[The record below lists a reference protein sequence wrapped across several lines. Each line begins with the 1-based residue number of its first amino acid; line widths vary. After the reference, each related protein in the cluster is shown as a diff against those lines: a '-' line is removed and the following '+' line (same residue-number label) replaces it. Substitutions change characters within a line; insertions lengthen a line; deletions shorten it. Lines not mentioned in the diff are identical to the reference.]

1 MTFRQNADKPR
12 TWIRG
17 MGRSILSGILS
28 ARNTGSLAIW
38 SSSSRIELTAA
49 PGRSPSCCIP
59 LTDLDCSTGDGKR
72 QERKF
77 LKGRREKA
85 MGGEHKAV
93 SRLHGIH
100 EKYRWIHAK
109 SAVLKSCTKPGANLT
124 FPLGKYIVNLVRK
137 KKINRPGSLTD
148 QAESWLHRQDPYT

>member
-1 MTFRQNADKPR
+1 MLTS
-12 TWIRG
+12 RG
-17 MGRSILSGILS
+17 HGSAAWDGRSFLGSSQPGTRTPSQSGL
-28 ARNTGSLAIW
+28 RHQV
-38 SSSSRIELTAA
+38 IELTAA

-59 LTDLDCSTGDGKR
+59 LTDLDCSTGGEKR

-109 SAVLKSCTKPGANLT
+109 SAVLKLCTKPGANLT
-124 FPLGKYIVNLVRK
+124 FPCGKYIVNLVRK

>member
-1 MTFRQNADKPR
+1 MLTS
-12 TWIRG
+12 RG
-17 MGRSILSGILS
+17 HGSAAWDGRSFLGSSQPGTRTPSQSGL
-28 ARNTGSLAIW
+28 RHQV
-38 SSSSRIELTAA
+38 IELTAA
-49 PGRSPSCCIP
+49 SGRSPSCCIP

-93 SRLHGIH
+93 SKLHGIH

-109 SAVLKSCTKPGANLT
+109 SAVLKSCTKPGANFT

>member
-1 MTFRQNADKPR
+1 M
-12 TWIRG
+12 
-17 MGRSILSGILS
+17 
-28 ARNTGSLAIW
+28 
-38 SSSSRIELTAA
+38 LTARIWTEYGQGTVDPSWDPLSPEHGLPRNLVFVIA
-49 PGRSPSCCIP
+49 VIFLIVVSGRSPSHCIP

-109 SAVLKSCTKPGANLT
+109 FAVLKSCTKPGANLT
-124 FPLGKYIVNLVRK
+124 FPCGKYIVNLVRK

>member
-1 MTFRQNADKPR
+1 MLTS
-12 TWIRG
+12 RG
-17 MGRSILSGILS
+17 HGSAAWDGRSFLGSSQPGTRAPSQSGL
-28 ARNTGSLAIW
+28 RHQV
-38 SSSSRIELTAA
+38 IELTAA

-59 LTDLDCSTGDGKR
+59 LTDLDCSTGGGKR

-109 SAVLKSCTKPGANLT
+109 SAISKSCTKPGANLT
-124 FPLGKYIVNLVRK
+124 FPRRKYIVNLVK
-137 KKINRPGSLTD
+137 KENKQTGEPDGSG
-148 QAESWLHRQDPYT
+148 

>member
-1 MTFRQNADKPR
+1 MLTS
-12 TWIRG
+12 RG
-17 MGRSILSGILS
+17 HGSAVWDGRSFLGSSQPGTRTPSQSGL
-28 ARNTGSLAIW
+28 RHQV
-38 SSSSRIELTAA
+38 IELTAA

-93 SRLHGIH
+93 SRLHGIY

-109 SAVLKSCTKPGANLT
+109 FAGLKACTKACTKPGANLT
-124 FPLGKYIVNLVRK
+124 FPRGKYIVSLVRK

>member
-1 MTFRQNADKPR
+1 MLTS
-12 TWIRG
+12 RG
-17 MGRSILSGILS
+17 HGSAAWDGRSFLGSSQPGTRAPSQSGL
-28 ARNTGSLAIW
+28 RHQV
-38 SSSSRIELTAA
+38 IELTAA

-59 LTDLDCSTGDGKR
+59 LTVMDCSTGEGKR

-124 FPLGKYIVNLVRK
+124 FPRRKYIVNLVKKRK
-137 KKINRPGSLTD
+137 
-148 QAESWLHRQDPYT
+148 

>member
-1 MTFRQNADKPR
+1 MLTS
-12 TWIRG
+12 RG
-17 MGRSILSGILS
+17 HGSAAWDGRSFLGSSQPGTRAPSQSGL
-28 ARNTGSLAIW
+28 RHQV
-38 SSSSRIELTAA
+38 IELTAA

-59 LTDLDCSTGDGKR
+59 LTVMDCSTGEGKR

-124 FPLGKYIVNLVRK
+124 FPLGKYIVNLVK
-137 KKINRPGSLTD
+137 KENKQTGEPDGSG
-148 QAESWLHRQDPYT
+148 

>member
-1 MTFRQNADKPR
+1 MLTS
-12 TWIRG
+12 RG
-17 MGRSILSGILS
+17 HGSAAWDGRSFLGSSQPGTRTPSQSGL
-28 ARNTGSLAIW
+28 RHQV
-38 SSSSRIELTAA
+38 IELTAA
-49 PGRSPSCCIP
+49 SGRSPSCCIP

-124 FPLGKYIVNLVRK
+124 FPHRKYIVNLVRK

>member
-1 MTFRQNADKPR
+1 MLTS
-12 TWIRG
+12 RG
-17 MGRSILSGILS
+17 HGSAAWDGRSFLGSSQPGTRTPSQSGL
-28 ARNTGSLAIW
+28 RHQV
-38 SSSSRIELTAA
+38 IELTAA

-77 LKGRREKA
+77 LKGPPGKSG
-85 MGGEHKAV
+85 GGEHRAV
-93 SRLHGIH
+93 SRLHGIY
-100 EKYRWIHAK
+100 EKYRWIHVK
-109 SAVLKSCTKPGANLT
+109 FAVLKSCTKPGANLT

>member
-1 MTFRQNADKPR
+1 MLTS
-12 TWIRG
+12 RG
-17 MGRSILSGILS
+17 HGSAAWDGRSFLGSSQPGTRAPSQSGL
-28 ARNTGSLAIW
+28 RHQV
-38 SSSSRIELTAA
+38 IELTAA

-77 LKGRREKA
+77 LKGRREKT

-109 SAVLKSCTKPGANLT
+109 SAVLKLCTKPGANLT
-124 FPLGKYIVNLVRK
+124 FPCGKYIVSLVRK

>member
-1 MTFRQNADKPR
+1 MLTS
-12 TWIRG
+12 RG
-17 MGRSILSGILS
+17 HGSAAWDGRSFLGSSQPGTRAPSQSGL
-28 ARNTGSLAIW
+28 RHQV
-38 SSSSRIELTAA
+38 IELTAA

-59 LTDLDCSTGDGKR
+59 LTVMDCSTGEGKR

-93 SRLHGIH
+93 SRLHGIY

-109 SAVLKSCTKPGANLT
+109 FAVLKACTKACTKPGANLT
-124 FPLGKYIVNLVRK
+124 FPCGKYIVNLVRK

-148 QAESWLHRQDPYT
+148 QAESWLRRQDPYT

>member
-1 MTFRQNADKPR
+1 MHWNLLFQV
-12 TWIRG
+12 
-17 MGRSILSGILS
+17 S
-28 ARNTGSLAIW
+28 
-38 SSSSRIELTAA
+38 
-49 PGRSPSCCIP
+49 
-59 LTDLDCSTGDGKR
+59 
-72 QERKF
+72 

-137 KKINRPGSLTD
+137 KEINRPGSLTD

>member
-1 MTFRQNADKPR
+1 MLTS
-12 TWIRG
+12 RG
-17 MGRSILSGILS
+17 HGSAAWDGRSFLGSSQPGTRAPSQSGL
-28 ARNTGSLAIW
+28 RHQV
-38 SSSSRIELTAA
+38 IELTAA

-59 LTDLDCSTGDGKR
+59 LTVMDCSTGEGKR

-93 SRLHGIH
+93 SRLHGIY

-109 SAVLKSCTKPGANLT
+109 FAVLKACTKACTKPGANLT

>member
-1 MTFRQNADKPR
+1 MLTS
-12 TWIRG
+12 RG
-17 MGRSILSGILS
+17 HGSAAWDGRSFLGSSQPGTRTPSQSGL
-28 ARNTGSLAIW
+28 RHQV
-38 SSSSRIELTAA
+38 IELTAA

-59 LTDLDCSTGDGKR
+59 LTDLDCSTGGGKR

-85 MGGEHKAV
+85 MSGEHKAV

-124 FPLGKYIVNLVRK
+124 FLRGKYIVSLVRK

>member
-1 MTFRQNADKPR
+1 MLTS
-12 TWIRG
+12 RG
-17 MGRSILSGILS
+17 HGSAAWDGRSFLGSSQPGTRTPSQSGLRHQI
-28 ARNTGSLAIW
+28 
-38 SSSSRIELTAA
+38 IELTAA

-77 LKGRREKA
+77 LEGPPEKDGRGTQGCKQAART
-85 MGGEHKAV
+85 
-93 SRLHGIH
+93 H

-124 FPLGKYIVNLVRK
+124 FPCGKYIVNLVRK
-137 KKINRPGSLTD
+137 KKINRSGSLTD

>member
-1 MTFRQNADKPR
+1 MLTS
-12 TWIRG
+12 RG
-17 MGRSILSGILS
+17 HGSAAWDGRSFLGSSQPGTRTPSQSGL
-28 ARNTGSLAIW
+28 RHQV
-38 SSSSRIELTAA
+38 IELTATS
-49 PGRSPSCCIP
+49 GRSPSCCIP
-59 LTDLDCSTGDGKR
+59 LTVMDCSTGEGKR

-77 LKGRREKA
+77 LEGPPEKDGRGTQGCKQTART
-85 MGGEHKAV
+85 
-93 SRLHGIH
+93 H

-109 SAVLKSCTKPGANLT
+109 FAVLKACTKPGANLT

>member
-1 MTFRQNADKPR
+1 MLTS
-12 TWIRG
+12 RG
-17 MGRSILSGILS
+17 HGSAAWDGRSFLGSSQPGTRAPSQSGLRHQI
-28 ARNTGSLAIW
+28 
-38 SSSSRIELTAA
+38 IELTAA

-93 SRLHGIH
+93 SRLHGMY

-109 SAVLKSCTKPGANLT
+109 FAVLKACTKACTKPGANLT

-137 KKINRPGSLTD
+137 KEINRPGSLTD

>member
-1 MTFRQNADKPR
+1 MLTS
-12 TWIRG
+12 RG
-17 MGRSILSGILS
+17 HGSAAWDGRSFLGSSQPGTRAPSQSGL
-28 ARNTGSLAIW
+28 RHQV
-38 SSSSRIELTAA
+38 IELTAA

-59 LTDLDCSTGDGKR
+59 LTDLDCSTGGGKR

-77 LKGRREKA
+77 MKGSPGKS
-85 MGGEHKAV
+85 GGEEHRAV
-93 SRLHGIH
+93 SRLQGIY
-100 EKYRWIHAK
+100 EKYRWIHVK
-109 SAVLKSCTKPGANLT
+109 FAVLKSCTKPGANLT

>member
-1 MTFRQNADKPR
+1 MLTS
-12 TWIRG
+12 RG
-17 MGRSILSGILS
+17 HGSAAWDGRSFLGSSQPGTRTPSQSGL
-28 ARNTGSLAIW
+28 RHQV
-38 SSSSRIELTAA
+38 IELTAA
-49 PGRSPSCCIP
+49 SGRSPSYCIP

-100 EKYRWIHAK
+100 EKYRCIKLNALFHLIRILRYKILPTTIPFFHCRSPHLQEMTISRCQTICCIHK
-109 SAVLKSCTKPGANLT
+109 SRHII
-124 FPLGKYIVNLVRK
+124 F
-137 KKINRPGSLTD
+137 
-148 QAESWLHRQDPYT
+148 

>member
-1 MTFRQNADKPR
+1 MLTS
-12 TWIRG
+12 RG
-17 MGRSILSGILS
+17 HGSAAWDGRSFLGSSQPGTRAPSQSGL
-28 ARNTGSLAIW
+28 RHQV
-38 SSSSRIELTAA
+38 IELTAA

-77 LKGRREKA
+77 LKGCRKKDRRGTQGCKQA
-85 MGGEHKAV
+85 A
-93 SRLHGIH
+93 LTH

-109 SAVLKSCTKPGANLT
+109 FAALKACTKPGANLT
-124 FPLGKYIVNLVRK
+124 FPRGKYIVSLVRK

>member
-1 MTFRQNADKPR
+1 MLTS
-12 TWIRG
+12 RG
-17 MGRSILSGILS
+17 HGSAAWDGRSFLGSSQPGTRTPSQSGL
-28 ARNTGSLAIW
+28 RHQV
-38 SSSSRIELTAA
+38 IELTAA

-59 LTDLDCSTGDGKR
+59 LTDLDCSTGGGKR

-100 EKYRWIHAK
+100 EKYRWIHVK
-109 SAVLKSCTKPGANLT
+109 FAVLKLCTKPGANLT

>member
-1 MTFRQNADKPR
+1 MLTS
-12 TWIRG
+12 RG
-17 MGRSILSGILS
+17 HGSAAWDGRSFLGSSQPGTRTPSQSGL
-28 ARNTGSLAIW
+28 RHQV
-38 SSSSRIELTAA
+38 IELTAA

-59 LTDLDCSTGDGKR
+59 LTDLDCSTGEGKR

-77 LKGRREKA
+77 LEGRREKA

-124 FPLGKYIVNLVRK
+124 FPCGKYIVNLVRK